1 MDQMQVMALSVAF
14 TGELFGH
21 VGDDVVLLG
30 MHRHDPPVLGHF
42 GKHRPQVA
50 IGYTETGKG
59 RKNFKTGNALLH
71 RFANLAEGRWGD
83 TASQD
88 VMEGKIRIGMA
99 AKDLASAV
107 DLCRDGRWGCLM
119 VQGRIEIAG
128 EVDDGRHPS
137 KGRSAAR

>member
-1 MDQMQVMALSVAF
+1 MALTVAF
-14 TGELFGH
+14 TDELFGH

-30 MHRHDPPVLGHF
+30 MHRHDASMLGHF

-50 IGYTETGKG
+50 IGYTEIRKG
-59 RKNFKTGNALLH
+59 RKNFKAGNALLH
-71 RFANLAEGRWGD
+71 CFANLAEGRRGD
-83 TASQD
+83 TTSQD

-99 AKDLASAV
+99 AKDIASAF

-119 VQGRIEIAG
+119 AQGRIEIAG

-137 KGRSAAR
+137 KGRSAAGCFW